1 MPVMDFRICQPYQNT
16 FDQIQVMKKLCL
28 LSDISLLCWI
38 TVVHQLAAS
47 NESDM
52 ELERKL

>member
-1 MPVMDFRICQPYQNT
+1 MDFRICQPYQNT

-52 ELERKL
+52 ELECKL